1 MTTTA
6 APDALLGA
14 VSAVAA
20 EVTGELAAVLARLGE
35 LTDAAVAAEATGDL
49 EADALHGCAATRWP
63 DQRVRCRARRVGIPS
78 PRPGPAP
85 SRRRS
90 SGRRAGRL
98 RSASG
103 GDAGPEVR
111 LRGRPAGLRA
121 ARAHRPCRPPG
132 RAVPSAGHDGDPV
145 GVPARRAGC
154 GVPGG
159 AAHAHRLGQ
168 EHRRSAQPRPDH
180 GGHPGG
186 TDHRTG
192 CRRRRPG
199 RGGDRRPGR
208 RAGAARCRE
217 HGRGGRVR
225 PDSRCAGKGRP
236 SRGPGAALV
245 AAAVRRAARWCHRR
259 RPGSTVFRRHT
270 GGVARLPRR
279 RSVSGTVLRRYP
291 PARSTTSFRTG
302 PVGPRHSRT
311 AAPPASGRIRSAR
324 CPAGRSA
331 SSTTAAA
338 SIRSTSSP

>member
-6 APDALLGA
+6 APDALFGA

-49 EADALHGCAATRWP
+49 EADAARIDQIATLERIQAAAAATQAALMVGFARSQVEAQQQAVLADPRAVGRGIADQLALACRGVAVGGVAAARGGPGPARRAAFHGCAATRRP

-98 RSASG
+98 RSTTG

-132 RAVPSAGHDGDPV
+132 RAAPSAGHDGDPV

-180 GGHPGG
+180 GGHPG
-186 TDHRTG
+186 
-192 CRRRRPG
+192 
-199 RGGDRRPGR
+199 
-208 RAGAARCRE
+208 
-217 HGRGGRVR
+217 
-225 PDSRCAGKGRP
+225 
-236 SRGPGAALV
+236 
-245 AAAVRRAARWCHRR
+245 
-259 RPGSTVFRRHT
+259 
-270 GGVARLPRR
+270 
-279 RSVSGTVLRRYP
+279 
-291 PARSTTSFRTG
+291 
-302 PVGPRHSRT
+302 
-311 AAPPASGRIRSAR
+311 
-324 CPAGRSA
+324 
-331 SSTTAAA
+331 
-338 SIRSTSSP
+338 